1 MNNEATNVDVLCVG
15 HASYDLVFSVAKH
28 PGSDEKVFADALI
41 SCGGGPAANAAIAV
55 SKLGLK
61 SAFAGYLGNDLY
73 GDQHNQ
79 EFEQHSVNTDCL
91 IQGKNPTPLSTI
103 IVKPDGKRALINYKG
118 STTALSSNTI
128 DFSRLKPKVILFDGH
143 EPHIS
148 LALIDSNHFHDI
160 PTVLDAGSLH
170 EGSEKLANK
179 VDYLVVSDGVFSNTK
194 SVIEK
199 KFFKPS
205 YYGAIAIR
213 TQIKTQDISNLNS
226 NNISLIMGSDA
237 HLVLYPINQQKE
249 LNLVCIIRKKTEN
262 NDSLKT
268 ILENTILKENKNL
281 TNLFRGDLKSWPIYT
296 SGKPIK
302 SIYKN
307 VLYIGDAMG
316 DFPND
321 DVYKFGKKQFILPNP
336 MYGKW

>member
-28 PGSDEKVFADALI
+28 PDSDEKVFADALI

-179 VDYLVVSDGVFSNTK
+179 VDYLVASEKFACQYAGDVKTALKQLAKIAPSVVITLGDKGLIWQRGIETGQLKAFPTK
-194 SVIEK
+194 AIDTT
-199 KFFKPS
+199 
-205 YYGAIAIR
+205 GA
-213 TQIKTQDISNLNS
+213 
-226 NNISLIMGSDA
+226 
-237 HLVLYPINQQKE
+237 
-249 LNLVCIIRKKTEN
+249 
-262 NDSLKT
+262 
-268 ILENTILKENKNL
+268 
-281 TNLFRGDLKSWPIYT
+281 
-296 SGKPIK
+296 
-302 SIYKN
+302 
-307 VLYIGDAMG
+307 GDAFHGAFATAVALDLDWPEVLRYAGAAGTLCCNKMG
-316 DFPND
+316 ARIGLPS
-321 DVYKFGKKQFILPNP
+321 KKEHNALYSSQIEL
-336 MYGKW
+336 

>member
-28 PGSDEKVFADALI
+28 PDSDEKVFADALI

-148 LALIDSNHFHDI
+148 LALINSNHFHDI

-179 VDYLVVSDGVFSNTK
+179 VDYLVASEKFACQYAGDVKTALKQLAKIAPSVVITLGDKGLIWQRGIETGQLKAFPTK
-194 SVIEK
+194 AIDTT
-199 KFFKPS
+199 
-205 YYGAIAIR
+205 GA
-213 TQIKTQDISNLNS
+213 
-226 NNISLIMGSDA
+226 
-237 HLVLYPINQQKE
+237 
-249 LNLVCIIRKKTEN
+249 
-262 NDSLKT
+262 
-268 ILENTILKENKNL
+268 
-281 TNLFRGDLKSWPIYT
+281 
-296 SGKPIK
+296 
-302 SIYKN
+302 
-307 VLYIGDAMG
+307 GDAFHGAFATAVALDLDWPEVLRYAGAAGTLCCNKMG
-316 DFPND
+316 ARIGLPS
-321 DVYKFGKKQFILPNP
+321 KKEHNALYSSQIEL
-336 MYGKW
+336 

>member
-148 LALIDSNHFHDI
+148 LALINSNHFHDI

-179 VDYLVVSDGVFSNTK
+179 VDYLVASEKFACQYAGDVKTALKQLAKIAPSVVITLGDKGLIWQRGIEVGQLKAFPTK
-194 SVIEK
+194 AIDTT
-199 KFFKPS
+199 
-205 YYGAIAIR
+205 GA
-213 TQIKTQDISNLNS
+213 
-226 NNISLIMGSDA
+226 
-237 HLVLYPINQQKE
+237 
-249 LNLVCIIRKKTEN
+249 
-262 NDSLKT
+262 
-268 ILENTILKENKNL
+268 
-281 TNLFRGDLKSWPIYT
+281 
-296 SGKPIK
+296 
-302 SIYKN
+302 
-307 VLYIGDAMG
+307 GDAFHGAFATAVALDLDWPEVLRYAGAAGTLCCNKMG
-316 DFPND
+316 ARIGLPS
-321 DVYKFGKKQFILPNP
+321 KKEHNALYSSQIEL
-336 MYGKW
+336 

>member
-148 LALIDSNHFHDI
+148 LALINSNHFHDI

-179 VDYLVVSDGVFSNTK
+179 VDYLVASEKFACQYAGDVKTALKQLAKIAPSVVITLGDKGLIWQRGIETGQLKAFPTK
-194 SVIEK
+194 AIDTT
-199 KFFKPS
+199 
-205 YYGAIAIR
+205 GA
-213 TQIKTQDISNLNS
+213 
-226 NNISLIMGSDA
+226 
-237 HLVLYPINQQKE
+237 
-249 LNLVCIIRKKTEN
+249 
-262 NDSLKT
+262 
-268 ILENTILKENKNL
+268 
-281 TNLFRGDLKSWPIYT
+281 
-296 SGKPIK
+296 
-302 SIYKN
+302 
-307 VLYIGDAMG
+307 GDAFHGAFATAVALDLDWPEVLRYAGAAGTLCCNKMG
-316 DFPND
+316 ARIGLPS
-321 DVYKFGKKQFILPNP
+321 KKEHNALYSSQIEL
-336 MYGKW
+336 